1 LRITGRV
8 LWSSDPVAGAR
19 IELKERGN
27 YYDLPV
33 LAQATTGSDGQFT
46 LENPPAGDYQ
56 IYAVSP
62 GDEYWRW
69 TGRSIQIPVG
79 AAVDAG
85 TFYLKKKLQ
94 LLEPANNG
102 AIGTTTPT
110 LRWSSF
116 PDAVR
121 YHVNL
126 FVDQTGEAVLRQDTT
141 DTSLVVSPA
150 LTPGVR
156 YEWSVD
162 AYDAAGVTIAYFS
175 AWYFTVQ

>member
-1 LRITGRV
+1 LRISGRV
-8 LWSSDPVAGAR
+8 LWSSDPIVGAG

-27 YYDLPV
+27 YYAQPV
-33 LAQATTGSDGQFT
+33 LAQTTTGADGWFT
-46 LENPPAGDYQ
+46 LENPPVGDYQ

-62 GDEYWRW
+62 SDEYWTW
-69 TGRSIQIPVG
+69 TGRSIQIPVD

-94 LLEPANNG
+94 LLEPANN
-102 AIGTTTPT
+102 ATIGTTTPT
-110 LRWSSF
+110 LRWSGF
-116 PDAVR
+116 PDATR

-126 FVDQTGEAVLRQDTT
+126 FVDATGEAVLRQDTA
-141 DTSLVVSPA
+141 DTSLLVSAA

-162 AYDAAGVTIAYFS
+162 VYNSAGMTIAYYS

>member
-1 LRITGRV
+1 V

-19 IELKERGN
+19 IELKEQGN

-33 LAQATTGSDGQFT
+33 LAQATTRADGRFT
-46 LENPPAGDYQ
+46 VENPPAGDYQ

-62 GDEYWRW
+62 SDEYWRW
-69 TGRSIQIPVG
+69 AGRSIQIP
-79 AAVDAG
+79 AAAVVDAG

-94 LLEPANNG
+94 LLEPANN
-102 AIGTTTPT
+102 ATVGTTTPT
-110 LRWSSF
+110 LRWSDFS
-116 PDAVR
+116 DTAS

-126 FVDQTGEAVLRQDTT
+126 FVDATGEAVLRQDTT
-141 DTSLVVSPA
+141 DTSLIISPS

-156 YEWSVD
+156 YQWSVD
-162 AYDAAGVTIAYFS
+162 AYNAAGVTIAYFS

>member
-1 LRITGRV
+1 V
-8 LWSSDPVAGAR
+8 LWGSDPIPGAG
-19 IELKERGN
+19 IELKEQGN
-27 YYDLPV
+27 YYNLPV
-33 LAQATTGSDGQFT
+33 LAQTTTALDGRFA

-62 GDEYWRW
+62 DDEYWRW
-69 TGRSIQIPVG
+69 AGRSIQVPAG
-79 AAVDAG
+79 ATVDAG
-85 TFYLKKKLQ
+85 TFYLKKKMQ
-94 LLEPANNG
+94 LLEPGNDAT
-102 AIGTTTPT
+102 IGTTTPT

-162 AYDAAGVTIAYFS
+162 AYDAGGVTIAYFS
-175 AWYFTVQ
+175 AWHFTVQ